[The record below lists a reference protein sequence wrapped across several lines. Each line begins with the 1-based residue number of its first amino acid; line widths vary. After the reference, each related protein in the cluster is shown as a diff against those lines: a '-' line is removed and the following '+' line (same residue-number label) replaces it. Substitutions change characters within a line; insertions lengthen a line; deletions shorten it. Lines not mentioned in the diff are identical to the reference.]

1 VLQGCN
7 SIPLLDRALQDLSVR
22 SSGVPRVWEVWE
34 SNAENFNSSPVT
46 TTTTNLTMPTA
57 AELRK
62 QIADMDR
69 VLKETE
75 AVEAEEAKKAAEAEE
90 TRKAAEAQKKL
101 DEAEAERKKKEA
113 KAEAEKA
120 RKAKVRALAETK
132 KGKSVDRTEEVEE
145 GSESCKDCDSCRRK
159 GWVCEWR
166 TVSVHFLSAE
176 SGADHSCRR
185 VAPRPAWLAK

>member
-1 VLQGCN
+1 VTEFEL
-7 SIPLLDRALQDLSVR
+7 A
-22 SSGVPRVWEVWE
+22 WEVWGLK
-34 SNAENFNSSPVT
+34 AENFNLSPVTTT
-46 TTTTNLTMPTA
+46 TTTTNLTMPSA

-75 AVEAEEAKKAAEAEE
+75 AAEAEEAK
-90 TRKAAEAQKKL
+90 KAAEAQKKL

-132 KGKSVDRTEEVEE
+132 KGKSVDRTEEKEE
-145 GSESCKDCDSCRRK
+145 GSGSRQDCDSCRRK

-166 TVSVHFLSAE
+166 TVSLHFLSAE

-185 VAPRPAWLAK
+185 VAPQPAWLVT